1 MLSPPIGADG
11 RCSCCGAD
19 ASNTAGCARC
29 ASSITYCA
37 CGARVS
43 CGCGAKFEHPSC
55 PSLIATSTILF
66 ANMFDANVW

>member
-11 RCSCCGAD
+11 RCSCCGGATD
-19 ASNTAGCARC
+19 TGGCPRC

-37 CGARVS
+37 CGARIA

-55 PSLIATSTILF
+55 PSLIVTSTHLF